1 MRLAAALL
9 AVAVSCLA
17 LAFDRDVPARELPP
31 EARATL
37 DLIKSGGPFPYTQ
50 DGRVFSNREK
60 LLPLRSRGYYQEYTV
75 KTPGAQDRGA
85 RRIVAG
91 SGGEY
96 YYSADHY
103 RSFSRIRE

>member
-1 MRLAAALL
+1 M
-9 AVAVSCLA
+9 AVVVSCLA
-17 LAFDRDVPARELPP
+17 LAFDRDIPARDLPP

-37 DLIKSGGPFPYTQ
+37 ELIKSGGPFPYTQ
-50 DGRVFSNREK
+50 DGRVFSNREQR
-60 LLPLRSRGYYQEYTV
+60 LPAQGHGYYHEYTV
-75 KTPGAQDRGA
+75 RTPGARDRGA

-96 YYSADHY
+96 YYSGDHY